1 MVFFTCNHCGESLK
15 KPAVEKHY
23 QWKSCRGAPP
33 FLTCVD
39 CLKDFRGEE
48 FKAHTK
54 CITEDEKYSAKG
66 FVAKPERNKGA
77 QKQESWTEIIQN
89 QLTQRKDLDNHTR
102 NILERISNQ
111 TNVPRKKDRFI
122 NFVKNSMRI
131 SPNSALAIWSIVE
144 KALEE
149 FKVKEGEIKAEAAA
163 KRKVEEEA
171 RAAVKAAEAAVDE
184 PPKKKS
190 KKEKK
195 SKLSTAEAAVES
207 PADEAPAKAKKKKD
221 KQINEISSTTDE
233 NTPAV
238 TNGQAKKKSKK
249 RKVSEINGTHDTEV
263 PGGFE
268 WKKAI
273 TEVLQSKPKMK
284 LEKLKTKVLKQYAAS
299 NDATVLTDKDEK
311 KFAKH
316 LQKLSKF
323 VTVDGE
329 SVQLAVSN

>member
-111 TNVPRKKDRFI
+111 TNVPRKRDRFI

>member
-39 CLKDFRGEE
+39 CLKDFRGDE

-89 QLTQRKDLDNHTR
+89 QLTQRKDLDSHTR
-102 NILERISNQ
+102 SILERVSNQ

-163 KRKVEEEA
+163 KRKIEEEA
-171 RAAVKAAEAAVDE
+171 RAAAKAAEAAVDE

-195 SKLSTAEAAVES
+195 SIVEAT
-207 PADEAPAKAKKKKD
+207 DETPVKSKKKKD

-233 NTPAV
+233 NAPAE

-249 RKVSEINGTHDTEV
+249 RKASEINGTNEEDNAAEV

-273 TEVLQSKPKMK
+273 TEVLQAKPKMK
-284 LEKLKTKVLKQYAAS
+284 LEKLKAKVLKQYAAR
-299 NDATVLTDKDEK
+299 NDDAVLTEKDEQ

-323 VTVDGE
+323 VIVDGE

>member
-23 QWKSCRGAPP
+23 QWKACRGAPP

-89 QLTQRKDLDNHTR
+89 QLTQRKDLDNTTR

-131 SPNSALAIWSIVE
+131 SPNNALAIWSIVE

-149 FKVKEGEIKAEAAA
+149 FKVKESEIKAEAAA
-163 KRKVEEEA
+163 KRKIEEEA
-171 RAAVKAAEAAVDE
+171 RAAVKAAEVAVDE

-195 SKLSTAEAAVES
+195 STVETVKSSTDEKLL
-207 PADEAPAKAKKKKD
+207 KKKKKND
-221 KQINEISSTTDE
+221 KQIYEISSTTDE
-233 NTPAV
+233 NTPAE

-249 RKVSEINGTHDTEV
+249 RKASEINGTTEDNAAEV

-268 WKKAI
+268 WKKVI
-273 TEVLQSKPKMK
+273 TEVLQTKPKMK
-284 LEKLKTKVLKQYAAS
+284 LEKLKAKVLKQYAAS

-329 SVQLAVSN
+329 SVQLVSN